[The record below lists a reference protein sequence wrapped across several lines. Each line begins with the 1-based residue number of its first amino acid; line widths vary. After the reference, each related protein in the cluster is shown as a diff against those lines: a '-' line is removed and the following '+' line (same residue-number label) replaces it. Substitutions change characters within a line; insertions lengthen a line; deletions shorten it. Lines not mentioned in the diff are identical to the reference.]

1 MGSDNSFPR
10 KFDFSYP
17 NPCEIF
23 SKNTTSIFKFWIL
36 SLLSSWLHQT
46 ICSWKSKI
54 ASDRFITMSGKV
66 ITDRPIVTQEEKLN
80 SSRRISL
87 ATEHSFMGS
96 SHQWLILIWS
106 QGGSTLGPP
115 PPFWSCGEQHRCKQF
130 ARVPW
135 ACHIPLPGA
144 QSPVQALTQQFP
156 KPVLSSQSSKETNLQ
171 QPAAVPV
178 VSILQ
183 TLVSWLQLLYPHIL
197 WMRRLEATKVWK
209 PLRRSTEINS
219 QALEYFGQW

>member
-87 ATEHSFMGS
+87 ATEHSFMEAVISGWSLYDPRVVPPLVHPPSSDHVGS
-96 SHQWLILIWS
+96 STGASNLPVFPGPATSLCQVLNHQFKLWPS
-106 QGGSTLGPP
+106 S
-115 PPFWSCGEQHRCKQF
+115 S
-130 ARVPW
+130 
-135 ACHIPLPGA
+135 
-144 QSPVQALTQQFP
+144 
-156 KPVLSSQSSKETNLQ
+156 LS
-171 QPAAVPV
+171 
-178 VSILQ
+178 
-183 TLVSWLQLLYPHIL
+183 
-197 WMRRLEATKVWK
+197 
-209 PLRRSTEINS
+209 
-219 QALEYFGQW
+219 

>member
-1 MGSDNSFPR
+1 MGPDNSFPR

-36 SLLSSWLHQT
+36 LLLSSWLHQT

-66 ITDRPIVTQEEKLN
+66 ITDRPIVTQEEKQN

-87 ATEHSFMGS
+87 ATEHSFTGS

-115 PPFWSCGEQHRCKQF
+115 PPLLIMWGAAQVQAICPCSLGLPHPF
-130 ARVPW
+130 AR
-135 ACHIPLPGA
+135 CSI
-144 QSPVQALTQQFP
+144 T
-156 KPVLSSQSSKETNLQ
+156 SSSSD
-171 QPAAVPV
+171 PAVP
-178 VSILQ
+178 
-183 TLVSWLQLLYPHIL
+183 
-197 WMRRLEATKVWK
+197 
-209 PLRRSTEINS
+209 
-219 QALEYFGQW
+219 